1 MNNKVKIFLIQY
13 LPLLTI
19 VWCVFML
26 LSLKTGWLNIFFYDS
41 DNLHVQG
48 IDYFALP
55 KTFLNLKEGI
65 SMFDTWGGSP
75 YGPYATWYL
84 GHPAFG
90 LFVCSWF
97 SFFNPWTSYWFF
109 ILFSFLLMVLSA
121 WFMAKEATTTL
132 SKRLIWFLML
142 FGFPTFWMFYVGN
155 MHAPLILAL
164 TFIFLALHLFS
175 LPINSQRNEKL
186 ANKYLMA
193 GLLISFFS
201 KPIVLL
207 MLPLLLLMKKT
218 RKTTFISLIIYGIV
232 SLLFIVVPFL
242 NPEAIGFKNIIYLL
256 SNPDFVKQHMN
267 IYQNQF
273 VLNAYMKD
281 NSIHWFNLIAQ
292 SDFRLMHIDVF
303 SFPVFFDTLLG
314 YPLNAGWYKLPI
326 YITLL
331 LSFFV
336 PFIQDKEVKYQ
347 LALLLLVS
355 ISLTFFLSYNT
366 VWEYQYASL
375 VPVLGILVLQY
386 NRTVFYRRWIPIL
399 LLICFI
405 SSLPNF
411 YFLLRGK
418 EISAISLFLIRFNHI
433 LPVIVLFIVSIFLIV
448 KKLITS
454 DINFSKIIAN

>member
-65 SMFDTWGGSP
+65 SMFDTWGGAP

-97 SFFNPWTSYWFF
+97 AFFAPWTSYWLFVS
-109 ILFSFLLMVLSA
+109 FSFLLMVWAA
-121 WFMAKEATTTL
+121 WLMAKEATNTL

-142 FGFPTFWMFYVGN
+142 FGFPIFWMFYVGN

-164 TFIFLALHLFS
+164 TFIFLSLHIFS
-175 LPINSQRNEKL
+175 LADEKSINEEL

-207 MLPLLLLMKKT
+207 MLPLLLMLKKT

-232 SLLFIVVPFL
+232 SLLFIVIPFL

-292 SDFRLMHIDVF
+292 SDYRLMHIDVF

-331 LSFFV
+331 LSLLI
-336 PFIQDKEVKYQ
+336 PFIQIREVKYQ

-375 VPVLGILVLQY
+375 APVLGIFVLQY
-386 NRTVFYRRWIPIL
+386 NRKAFYRKRIPL
-399 LLICFI
+399 LLFICFI

-418 EISAISLFLIRFNHI
+418 EISTVSLFLIRFNHVI
-433 LPVIVLFIVSIFLIV
+433 PVIVLFIILIFLIV
-448 KKLITS
+448 KKLITNHFNLS
-454 DINFSKIIAN
+454 NTVS